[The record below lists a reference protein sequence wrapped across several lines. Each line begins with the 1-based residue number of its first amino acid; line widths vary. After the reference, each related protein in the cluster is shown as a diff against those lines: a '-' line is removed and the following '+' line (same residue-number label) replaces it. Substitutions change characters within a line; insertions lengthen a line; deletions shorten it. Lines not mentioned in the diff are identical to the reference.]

1 MAEGEA
7 TSSRFVAG
15 ITDSAVRSEPLRAV
29 DETKYQT
36 EI

>member
-7 TSSRFVAG
+7 TSSRFVGG